1 DVLRTLA
8 QGREGQVH
16 DREAIVEVLA
26 EPPRLQLGPQVL
38 VGRRDDA
45 GVDTKHLAAADALE
59 LARLQKP
66 KELDLEGR
74 THLTDL
80 VEEEGAA
87 VRELELAL
95 SLHVRAGVG
104 AALVA
109 EQLGL
114 QQGVGDR
121 AAVDRDERPV
131 APRAV
136 RVNGPRQELLARSAL
151 ALNQHGDVGPRY
163 PAHDR
168 EDLAHRRRMSP

>member
-1 DVLRTLA
+1 MSPCRV
-8 QGREGQVH
+8 GRLTASR
-16 DREAIVEVLA
+16 REACVMLPRVLTSA
-26 EPPRLQLGPQVL
+26 STRAPRSARSRDS
-38 VGRRDDA
+38 RRDDA

-131 APRAV
+131 VSRAV
-136 RVNGPRQELLARSAL
+136 RVDGARQELLARSAL
-151 ALNQHGDVGPRY
+151 
-163 PAHDR
+163 
-168 EDLAHRRRMSP
+168 